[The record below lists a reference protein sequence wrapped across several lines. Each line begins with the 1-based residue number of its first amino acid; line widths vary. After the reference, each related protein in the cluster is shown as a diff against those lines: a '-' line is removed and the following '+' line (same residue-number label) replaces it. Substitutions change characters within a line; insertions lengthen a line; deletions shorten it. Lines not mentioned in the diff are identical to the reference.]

1 MGKYFYININVVI
14 IIYFKNPKFNINDKI
29 NIYIIKM
36 KPLNNFI
43 LEQSLPQFSKNEIV
57 DVLKQ
62 SNESPQEI
70 KKDLKDLTSDEKTK
84 TINYINFL
92 KLYVQKLYEFIDFY
106 PKRRNELNRREGAIM
121 MGEKFHNKINNILI
135 ELITATNNLKY
146 ELNNISKN
154 KINENTDI
162 SVKNL
167 KNYEYYYN
175 LFKQLIN
182 LEELFREKERPNE
195 NIIKKFNKKLFDD
208 RKKVADL
215 IGELGQY
222 VNKLKEF
229 IEGVTRTMNTPIP
242 RR

>member
-1 MGKYFYININVVI
+1 
-14 IIYFKNPKFNINDKI
+14 
-29 NIYIIKM
+29 M

-43 LEQSLPQFSKNEIV
+43 LEQSLPQFSKNEVV

-135 ELITATNNLKY
+135 ELITAANNLKY

-167 KNYEYYYN
+167 KNYEYYYD

-215 IGELGQY
+215 ISELGQY